1 MKKILFIGSLV
12 MASLLYAQGSQPV
25 EITQQDINTQNEMSD
40 ASTKDITPKSIE
52 DFFEEFADNFGIE
65 YGITKDGKT
74 FYTGKSTVAVNDT
87 DPQFAQALQN
97 AYQKA
102 MLNLQSEFIRDVF
115 GRIATSRIQNYEA
128 DNSTNAKEFDE
139 LPKGDKVDQ
148 ICRRKNKM

>member
-1 MKKILFIGSLV
+1 

-25 EITQQDINTQNEMSD
+25 EITQQDINIQNEMSD

-74 FYTGKSTVAVNDT
+74 FYTGKGTVAVNDT

-102 MLNLQSEFIRDVF
+102 MLNLQSEFIRDAF
-115 GRIATSRIQNYEA
+115 GRIATSKIQNYEA
-128 DNSTNAKEFDE
+128 DNS
-139 LPKGDKVDQ
+139 
-148 ICRRKNKM
+148 